1 MVPERLP
8 KASAGVRA
16 QWIARHGEFPPLL
29 ALLGMAPHWV
39 IAVCHARAVARGDVA
54 RELYE
59 SFETE
64 VAAALGHESI
74 AWPPAWGVVVTR
86 TPALPRADE
95 PDLQRLDPSQA
106 LLLGRAATSGPL
118 PTTRL
123 IKTLLE
129 AAFSS
134 ASPDRR
140 IGDEARVRLLG
151 PSLPRELA
159 SRWKTGLGLEPPTV
173 LVPDAV
179 RDAERLLA
187 RLPAPAPIEPADF
200 AALAPGEIVDL
211 VCTVAAMRLAMKAAA
226 PLSPVSLA
234 A

>member
-1 MVPERLP
+1 MVPEHLP

-29 ALLGMAPHWV
+29 ALLGMAPHWL
-39 IAVCHARAVARGDVA
+39 IAACHARAVARGEVA

-59 SFETE
+59 SFEAE
-64 VAAALGHESI
+64 LSAALGHASI
-74 AWPPAWGVVVTR
+74 PWPPAGGVVVTR
-86 TPALPRADE
+86 TPALPRAEE

-106 LLLGRAATSGPL
+106 LLVGRAAASGPL

-134 ASPDRR
+134 TSPDRR
-140 IGDEARVRLLG
+140 VGDEARVRLLG
-151 PSLPRELA
+151 ACLPRELA

-187 RLPAPAPIEPADF
+187 RLPAASALDPADY

-211 VCTVAAMRLAMKAAA
+211 VCTVASMRLALKAAA
-226 PLSPVSLA
+226 PSPVSLA